1 MKRLFSIILAVLMA
15 LTLTVSAFA
24 EEAYLKT
31 GFDNKFEDAVNWVTT
46 FNQQES
52 MLKIVDG
59 TLEFTRE
66 WSDTNPSDPNYSV
79 GYWIGDLKSGTTY
92 YISYKAMIPEGATEL
107 ENVKLCSK
115 ITPYDGNDRS
125 NFIYVDAV
133 STVDVKITEG
143 EWTTVSYTFT
153 PEQDYT
159 DVAFSISF
167 TNTAVPVE
175 QNKRISPLYID
186 DVLITTN
193 AEEAVPVTV
202 DPNAVPDPDDN
213 LVYGKQDMLLTLW
226 TDTGS
231 KEYSEIL
238 TIDKSG
244 EYTFTID
251 GMDYGKTGITV
262 FFIKDANV
270 DVGAATA
277 SSFPAGTKVITKSI
291 KVNGE
296 EKAFTVATAEDPFV
310 LTEGGVVDVN
320 WYNIWGN
327 IGLDMFDGL
336 FDINSV
342 EVTVEF
348 VLPEEG
354 AEEAPDTTEEA
365 PDTTEET
372 PDTNEEAP
380 AETAEEDKPAETGL
394 ALAVIPAAIAM
405 AVVVISKRR

>member
-1 MKRLFSIILAVLMA
+1 MLLA
-15 LTLTVSAFA
+15 LTLSVSVFA
-24 EEAYLKT
+24 DAILKT
-31 GFDNKFEDAVNWVTT
+31 GFDNKFEDTENWITT
-46 FNQQES
+46 FNQQSE
-52 MLKIVDG
+52 MLKILDDG
-59 TLEFTRE
+59 TLQFTRE

-79 GYWIGDLKSGTTY
+79 GYWIGDLTAGTTY

-107 ENVKLCSK
+107 ENVKLCTK
-115 ITPYDGNDRS
+115 LTPFDGSARD
-125 NFIYVDAV
+125 NFIYVDAI

-143 EWTTVSYTFT
+143 EWVTVSYTFA

-167 TNTAVPVE
+167 TNTAVPVG
-175 QNKRISPLYID
+175 QNKRITPLYID
-186 DVLITTN
+186 DVLITTD
-193 AEEAVPVTV
+193 AAEAVPVTV
-202 DPNAVPDPDDN
+202 DPNAAADADEDLP
-213 LVYGKQDMLLTLW
+213 YGKNDMLLTLW
-226 TDTGS
+226 TDSGA

-251 GMDYGKTGITV
+251 GMDYGKTGVTV

-277 SSFPAGTKVITKSI
+277 SSFPVGTQVVTKSI

-296 EKAFTVATAEDPFV
+296 EKAFTVATADNPFT
-310 LTEGGVVDVN
+310 LSENGVVDVN
-320 WYNIWGN
+320 WYNIWGG

-348 VLPEEG
+348 ILPDD
-354 AEEAPDTTEEA
+354 ATEEA
-365 PDTTEET
+365 PADA
-372 PDTNEEAP
+372 EAP
-380 AETAEEDKPAETGL
+380 ADDVEAPETEPEVTEEEAPAETGL
-394 ALAVIPAAIAM
+394 ALSLIPATIAL
-405 AVVVISKRR
+405 AVVALKKR